1 MSLSLFFLIYIDS
14 TDCKVYA
21 VDQDPTAY
29 EKALQ
34 MADMDAY
41 RWGNFSLNL

>member
-1 MSLSLFFLIYIDS
+1 MELVDVLLIYIES

-41 RWGNFSLNL
+41 R